1 MHVVVVGGAGY
12 IGSHVVRV
20 FLDRGLEVTV
30 FDNLSKGKREN
41 LFSEA
46 GFFEGDILDDEAL
59 DACLGTG
66 GGKRLSTQAG
76 SPVDAVVHLA
86 ALKAA
91 GESMEEPSRYALN
104 NIAGSVKL
112 FAAMDRAGI
121 SACVFSSSAAVYG
134 EPDFLPVTEE
144 HPTRPE
150 NFYGFTKLEIERVL
164 EWYHRLGKIRFAGLR
179 YFNAAGYDPDGRV
192 GSLEES
198 PANLVPVVMEVAL
211 GARPHL
217 NIFGDDFPTR
227 DGSGV
232 RDYIHVSDLAQ
243 AHLLALDYIQ
253 KQDKSL
259 TVNLGSERGTSVFEV
274 LDAARRISGREI
286 PERIVPRRAGDPAEL
301 VASSETAKRL
311 LGWEPRY
318 SDIETILDTTWR
330 TYRRFFVP

>member
-12 IGSHVVRV
+12 IGSHVVRT

-41 LFSEA
+41 LFAEA
-46 GFFEGDILDDEAL
+46 RFFEGDILDDEAL
-59 DACLGTG
+59 DLCLRGETG
-66 GGKRLSTQAG
+66 A
-76 SPVDAVVHLA
+76 PVDAVVHLA

-112 FAAMDRAGI
+112 FAAMDRAGV
-121 SACVFSSSAAVYG
+121 SHCVFSSSAAVYG
-134 EPDFLPVTEE
+134 EPDYLPVTED

-150 NFYGFTKLEIERVL
+150 NFYGFTKLEIERLL
-164 EWYHRLGKIRFAGLR
+164 EWYQQLDRIRSASLR

-217 NIFGDDFPTR
+217 DIFGDDFPTR
-227 DGSGV
+227 DGTGV
-232 RDYIHVSDLAQ
+232 RDYIHVSDLAE

-253 KQDKSL
+253 KEGKSL

-286 PERIVPRRAGDPAEL
+286 PGRIVPRRAGDPAEL

-330 TYRRFFVP
+330 TYRRFFAP

>member
-12 IGSHVVRV
+12 IGSHVVRT

-41 LFSEA
+41 LFAEA
-46 GFFEGDILDDEAL
+46 RFFEGDILDDEAL
-59 DACLGTG
+59 DACLGKNGT
-66 GGKRLSTQAG
+66 
-76 SPVDAVVHLA
+76 PVDAVVHLA

-91 GESMEEPSRYALN
+91 GESMEQPSHYALN

-134 EPDFLPVTEE
+134 EPDFLPVTED

-164 EWYHRLGKIRFAGLR
+164 EWYQRLGRIRSASLR
-179 YFNAAGYDPDGRV
+179 YFNAAGYDPEGRV

-211 GARPHL
+211 GARPRL
-217 NIFGDDFPTR
+217 DIFGDDFPTR

-243 AHLLALDYIQ
+243 AHLLALDHIQ
-253 KQDKSL
+253 THEKSL

-274 LDAARRISGREI
+274 LEAARRITGREI
-286 PERIVPRRAGDPAEL
+286 AARIVPRRAGDPAEL

-318 SDIETILDTTWR
+318 SDIDTILDTTWR